1 MSSRCFILRDSTR
14 IGTILSMPATL
25 DSTPVITRFAPSPT
39 GSLHLGNARTA
50 FFSYLWARKSGGRF
64 ILRIEDTDVER
75 SQARFRDD
83 LMVEMRWLG
92 LDWDEGPD
100 VGGPSAP
107 YSQAERGDLYRTMFG
122 RLETDARAY
131 PCYCTPEDLEL
142 SRKLQ
147 RMSGKPPRY
156 AGTCRHLTSA
166 QRAEREA
173 RGRKPTL
180 RFAVPDDRVIEF
192 TDVVHGPQRFLS
204 SDIGDFI
211 IRRDDGS
218 ASFFFS
224 NAVDDSVMGVTEVL
238 RGDDHLTNTPRQLLL
253 LDALGMRRPG
263 YGHVGL
269 LVGEDGAPLSKRHG
283 SSSAQ
288 EFRERG
294 FLSAAILNQLFRL
307 GHAGDVD
314 GWLAPAGMPAHF
326 RPQHLGRA
334 PARFDESQ
342 LLHWQRETLERMS
355 AAEIRA
361 WLGADDATEFVDL
374 VRHNV
379 VLPGDAAS
387 WRAVVRGDLEPLG
400 ELEQQVIAAAG
411 AEFFAAAAAAY
422 AQANSDL
429 KVLTRILKERT
440 GRKGA
445 DLFMPLRVALTGS
458 AHGPEL
464 APLLKLIPP
473 ETARRRLESHAQN
486 P

>member
-1 MSSRCFILRDSTR
+1 
-14 IGTILSMPATL
+14 MPATL
-25 DSTPVITRFAPSPT
+25 DSAPVITRFAPSPT

-83 LMVEMRWLG
+83 LMTEMRWLG

-122 RLETDARAY
+122 RLEADALAY

-156 AGTCRHLTSA
+156 AGTCRHLTSV

-180 RFAVPDDRVIEF
+180 RFAVPDDRVVEF

-204 SDIGDFI
+204 GDIGDFI

-238 RGDDHLTNTPRQLLL
+238 RGDDHLTNTPRQLMV
-253 LDALGMRRPG
+253 LDALRLRRPG

-269 LVGEDGAPLSKRHG
+269 LVGPDGAPLSKRHG
-283 SSSAQ
+283 STSAQ

-294 FLSAAILNQLFRL
+294 FLPAAILNHLFRL
-307 GHAGDVD
+307 GHAGDTD
-314 GWLAPAGMPAHF
+314 GWLAVADMPAHF
-326 RPQHLGRA
+326 RPEHLGRA
-334 PARFDESQ
+334 PARFDETQ
-342 LLHWQRETLERMS
+342 LAHWQKEAVERMS
-355 AAEIRA
+355 AAQFRD
-361 WLGADDATEFVDL
+361 WLGAGDSPEFVEL
-374 VRHNV
+374 IRHNV
-379 VLPGDAAS
+379 VLPADAAP
-387 WRAVVRGDLEPLG
+387 WRAVVRGDLPPMG
-400 ELEQQVIAAAG
+400 EEERRIVAAAG
-411 AEFFAAAAAAY
+411 AEFFAAAVEAFD
-422 AQANSDL
+422 QSSSDL
-429 KVLTRILKERT
+429 KQLTKILKERT

-445 DLFMPLRVALTGS
+445 DLFMPLRAALTGQ

-464 APLLKLIPP
+464 AALLKLMPP
-473 ETARRRLESHAQN
+473 ETARRRLQSHAQSS
-486 P
+486 

>member
-1 MSSRCFILRDSTR
+1 MSSNNQL
-14 IGTILSMPATL
+14 
-25 DSTPVITRFAPSPT
+25 PVTTRFAPSPT

-50 FFSYLWARKSGGRF
+50 FFSYLWARQSGGRF
-64 ILRIEDTDVER
+64 ILRIEDTDAER
-75 SQARFRDD
+75 SQLRFRDE
-83 LMVEMRWLG
+83 LMAELRWLG

-100 VGGPSAP
+100 IGGPSAS
-107 YSQAERGDLYRTMFG
+107 YCQSERGEFYQELYAQ
-122 RLETDARAY
+122 LEAHDQAY

-147 RMSGKPPRY
+147 RMSGQPPRY
-156 AGTCRHLTSA
+156 AGTCRGLSA
-166 QRAEREA
+166 TQRAAQAA
-173 RGRKPTL
+173 RGLKPTL
-180 RFAVPDDRVIEF
+180 RFAVPGDKIIEF
-192 TDVVHGPQRFLS
+192 NDAVHGPQRFAS

-218 ASFFFS
+218 AAFFFC
-224 NAVDDSVMGVTEVL
+224 NAVDDSAMGVTQVL
-238 RGDDHLTNTPRQLLL
+238 RGDDHMTNTPRQLLL
-253 LDALGMRRPG
+253 LDALGLRRPG

-283 SSSAQ
+283 STSAQ
-288 EFRERG
+288 EFRARG

-307 GHAGDVD
+307 GHAADID
-314 GWLAPAGMPAHF
+314 GWLPAAEMPAHF

-342 LLHWQRETLERMS
+342 LLHWQKETLQRMS
-355 AAEIRA
+355 TAEVRA

-379 VLPGDAAS
+379 VLPSDAAS

-422 AQANSDL
+422 TQANSDL
-429 KVLTRILKERT
+429 KVLTRILKELT

-445 DLFMPLRVALTGS
+445 DLFMPLRVALTGT